1 MLAAAIFILVLGFAC
16 NADGNSSKLN
26 SRKLRYVD
34 DDNDHDYESYRRQ
47 MKRERFRD
55 DFKFGLIDNTNLT
68 VFPLVTVSFT
78 GDIHDSLL
86 SNTISMTF
94 QNPYEEAFSD
104 ISFVFPID
112 PSAAIYDLHI
122 KIGDRE
128 VSCAVEEKEKA
139 TNDYEEAKKKGHG
152 VYRGNI
158 DATQRDVYQID
169 IGNLPPGESA
179 LITLRYVAQLNL
191 FTMSSYRLSIPVG
204 IFERYAPVGFKDEN
218 PIQSVQIGASSV
230 KHYSA
235 SSFPINIALH
245 IQTYN
250 TISSILSP
258 SKSPFELEMIGSK
271 SSDKKNK
278 LQTFGIKSVLT
289 SAIGDYV
296 LILNFKEE
304 VESSLFLQDVDDKNK
319 SGKSSSV
326 SMVSLMPTLWKNLKF
341 SEDQAIEIFFV
352 IDQSGSMSGKNI
364 ELARQTLSLSING
377 LPVRSSFNIV
387 GFGSTYTP
395 YFKELREFND
405 ASKRDALEILRSL
418 DANMGGTEILSPLK
432 HIIEAYSRSKRPRYV
447 FLITDGAVSNQNDVV
462 DLVRRDNFQFATKYF
477 TFGIGSGASRGLI
490 EDTAKAS
497 GGAFEMIDDI
507 DIHSS
512 GKVGDKVLR
521 QLTRVVDPALSNTM
535 VHWKFSDVDV
545 PVSRNHASVILQQSP
560 FVIPAVFKD
569 SRQNIFV
576 EINKNASQVRDTLES
591 SFFEGTLP
599 SYLESDAVNAN
610 EAKAGVASN
619 NVLNYKEILDN
630 TYLASSAS
638 LQALAG
644 RSFLRELEIKYDLA
658 TTQEEKSDIK
668 SKAIEMSKN
677 SGILSRFT
685 SFIAVELR
693 PQVDPLETTE
703 NRQSTYSRIYLSEAK
718 AAVVAKV
725 RLAHL
730 PSAFPTNPTHAPTP
744 RETASLPAAS
754 FRRNS
759 VLGSARM
766 KAAVEYEVERMT
778 ASNLFYAEE
787 KIIEEDLRFAAKA
800 EAEAEAELKR
810 MRDPVS
816 ILSRILLNQ
825 STDGSWQNIH
835 EDCIDGILASGST
848 DEKKFFSSA
857 PSDIDSVV
865 LATIANHI
873 CIERKFANMKS
884 TFELALRKSVRFIS
898 LKTGW
903 FFANGKVDIVSH
915 LPERVRNLFSNK

>member
-1 MLAAAIFILVLGFAC
+1 MLAAAIFFLILGFAYI
-16 NADGNSSKLN
+16 ASSQPP
-26 SRKLRYVD
+26 STQVD
-34 DDNDHDYESYRRQ
+34 DNDDHDYESYRRQ

-68 VFPLVTVSFT
+68 VFPLVTVNFT
-78 GDIHDSLL
+78 GDIHDSLF

-94 QNPYEEAFSD
+94 QNPHEEAFSD

-112 PSAAIYDLHI
+112 PNAAIYDLHI

-128 VSCAVEEKEKA
+128 VLCAVEEKEKA
-139 TNDYEEAKKKGHG
+139 TNDYEEAKKQGHG

-169 IGNLPPGESA
+169 FGNLPPGESA
-179 LITLRYVAQLNL
+179 LITLRYVTQLNL
-191 FTMSSYRLSIPVG
+191 ESMSSYRLSIPVG
-204 IFERYAPVGFKDEN
+204 IFERYAPVGFKDKN

-235 SSFPINIALH
+235 SSFPINIALYLH
-245 IQTYN
+245 LTYN
-250 TISSILSP
+250 TISSINSP
-258 SKSPFELEMIGSK
+258 SKSPFELEMIGSI

-278 LQTFGIKSVLT
+278 LNTFGIKSVLT

-304 VESSLFLQDVDDKNK
+304 LKSSLFLQDVDDASKN
-319 SGKSSSV
+319 GKSSSV
-326 SMVSLMPTLWKNLKF
+326 SMVSLMPTLWKNFKF

-352 IDQSGSMSGKNI
+352 IDQSGSMSGDNI
-364 ELARQTLSLSING
+364 ELARKTLSLSING
-377 LPVRSSFNIV
+377 LPERSSFNIV
-387 GFGSTYTP
+387 GFGDTYTP

-418 DANMGGTEILSPLK
+418 DANMGGTEILSPLE

-447 FLITDGAVSNQNDVV
+447 FLITDGAVSNQNEVV
-462 DLVRRDNFQFATKYF
+462 ELVQRDNFQFATKYF
-477 TFGIGSGASRGLI
+477 TFGIGRGASRGLI

-507 DIHSS
+507 DISS

-521 QLTRVVDPALSNTM
+521 QLTRVVDPALSNAR

-545 PVSRNHASVILQQSP
+545 PVSRNHASIILQQSP
-560 FVIPAVFKD
+560 AVIPAVLKD

-591 SFFEGTLP
+591 SFFEGALP

-610 EAKAGVASN
+610 VKAGIESN
-619 NVLNYKEILDN
+619 TELNYKEILDN

-638 LQALAG
+638 LKALAG
-644 RSFLRELEIKYDLA
+644 KSFLRELEIKYDLA

-677 SGILSRFT
+677 SGIISRFT
-685 SFIAVELR
+685 SFIAIELR

-703 NRQSTYSRIYLSEAK
+703 IRQSTYSRIYLSDASPT
-718 AAVVAKV
+718 AV
-725 RLAHL
+725 
-730 PSAFPTNPTHAPTP
+730 
-744 RETASLPAAS
+744 PAYPAS

-759 VLGSARM
+759 AIGSQIKDGSVFGSVRGFAGM
-766 KAAVEYEVERMT
+766 KAAAEYSVESVVARIFQPDGASSVVYEEE
-778 ASNLFYAEE
+778 NLM
-787 KIIEEDLRFAAKA
+787 FAAEATFTKVEA
-800 EAEAEAELKR
+800 EAAAEAEAELKR

-816 ILSRILLNQ
+816 ILSRILMGQ

-835 EDCIDGILASGST
+835 EECIDEILASGST
-848 DEKKFFSSA
+848 DEFFSSA

-873 CIERKFANMKS
+873 CIEQKFANMRS

-903 FFANGKVDIVSH
+903 FFANGKVDVVSH
-915 LPERVRNLFSNK
+915 LPERVGNLFNKNTS